1 MRKYL
6 FIINLSTSAFLLF
19 QIQPIIAKTILPF
32 FGGGASV
39 WTACMLFFQ
48 GLLLL
53 GYLHAYSVSLLKNL
67 KWQWLIQVTLLIL
80 SLAAMPLLLKPSSL
94 SIDSGQPQLNI
105 LILLLTQIGLPF
117 FLLSSTS
124 ILLQHWY
131 ARQTHKLGATYS
143 LYSWSNLGS
152 LTALVSYPF
161 LIENNFTILTQKII
175 WLFLYS
181 CFVLNQLSLIWWLYC
196 CKSRVKQLIRPE
208 TLKNKVEPIRILQ
221 WLAFAATGC
230 MVLLGTT
237 QMLTLNISPMPF
249 LWVLPLGIYLV
260 SYILVFSGFQFYVR
274 IYYYPLF
281 GFCLIAALLMFF
293 LGSQFSS
300 LSQILMYLFILF
312 ISCMICH
319 GELRL
324 LAPHTDNLPLFY
336 LVVAAGGLVG
346 SLFVSLW
353 APAIFTSLTEYPIA
367 IFCVYIMAASSIR
380 KKHRKHDLIWT
391 LGLFT
396 LPVAYLLLHNAYSRF
411 DIANTR
417 NFYGYLSV
425 KDVATEQGVSRRL
438 VDGSTLHGS
447 QSMQTTSSSTVGY
460 YAENTGISI
469 AIQHSQQQANM
480 QMAVIG
486 LGAGVLAKYGREG
499 DAITFYEINPAV
511 KNFAQTY
518 FTYLADSPA
527 DIDITLGDGRMSLQ
541 NKLTHSPASKLD
553 ILVIDA
559 FTSDAIPIH
568 LLTYEAF
575 QLYWQ
580 HLKENGLLVMH
591 ISNNHLDLKSVIYT
605 LGKEFNKQSLFF
617 KTYQTSTTN
626 YGSEWMVITSNKS
639 FVSTPAVLRHAIK
652 FEIKDDAKFHW
663 TDDFSSVLSVLKL

>member
-1 MRKYL
+1 
-6 FIINLSTSAFLLF
+6 
-19 QIQPIIAKTILPF
+19 
-32 FGGGASV
+32 
-39 WTACMLFFQ
+39 
-48 GLLLL
+48 
-53 GYLHAYSVSLLKNL
+53 
-67 KWQWLIQVTLLIL
+67 
-80 SLAAMPLLLKPSSL
+80 
-94 SIDSGQPQLNI
+94 
-105 LILLLTQIGLPF
+105 
-117 FLLSSTS
+117 
-124 ILLQHWY
+124 
-131 ARQTHKLGATYS
+131 
-143 LYSWSNLGS
+143 
-152 LTALVSYPF
+152 
-161 LIENNFTILTQKII
+161 
-175 WLFLYS
+175 
-181 CFVLNQLSLIWWLYC
+181 
-196 CKSRVKQLIRPE
+196 
-208 TLKNKVEPIRILQ
+208 LQ

-260 SYILVFSGFQFYVR
+260 SYILVFSGFKFYVR
-274 IYYYPLF
+274 IYYYPIF
-281 GFCLIAALLMFF
+281 GFCLMAALLMFF
-293 LGSQFSS
+293 LGGQFSS

-336 LVVAAGGLVG
+336 LVVAAGGLLG

-367 IFCVYIMAASSIR
+367 IFCVYIMAASSIS
-380 KKHRKHDLIWT
+380 KKHRKHYLIWAV
-391 LGLFT
+391 GLFT

-425 KDVATEQGVSRRL
+425 KDVATEQGISRRL

-447 QSMQTTSSSTVGY
+447 QSMQTISPSTVGY

-486 LGAGVLAKYGREG
+486 LGAGVLAKYGRKG
-499 DAITFYEINPAV
+499 DVITFYEINPAV
-511 KNFAQTY
+511 KKFAQTY
-518 FTYLADSPA
+518 FTYLTDSSA
-527 DIDITLGDGRMSLQ
+527 DIDITLGDGRISLQ
-541 NKLTHSPASKLD
+541 NKLTHSPANNLD

-580 HLKENGLLVMH
+580 LLEENGLLVIH
-591 ISNNHLDLKSVIYT
+591 ISNNHLDLKPVIYT

-626 YGSEWMVITSNKS
+626 YGSEWMVITSNMN
-639 FVSTPAVLRHAIK
+639 FVSTPTVLKHAIK
-652 FEIKDDAKFHW
+652 FEIKKDATFHW
-663 TDDFSSVLSVLKL
+663 TDNFSSVLSVLKL